1 MTPLTTIL
9 IILGIVTLWLW
20 IFDRPNNIGAN
31 IKVPVNMGV
40 FAIVTVWLIIELIRR
55 WV

>member
-9 IILGIVTLWLW
+9 IILGIVTLCLW
-20 IFDRPNNIGAN
+20 IFDKTTINMN
-31 IKVPVNMGV
+31 IKSPVNMGV